1 MHGRRQL
8 LKLRR
13 GPPCRRKGV
22 KKSLKWTCKA
32 CGEKQSFL
40 RAYGEGSAADCRCH
54 VQKLNLLQGQSSE
67 MSLSLSLRSLEEPG
81 KADDKENAGPRQA
94 EHASLQEKPPPVE
107 NRWLKYL
114 ERDAKEPGLEGVCF
128 SRQSS
133 SETGNPDPPFNKDL
147 PRKRKWNQS
156 IVQPPHSPDVQ
167 ESSNSEVTWNPQKGQ
182 AVLAEGQKGSSC
194 EDWDNRGQPPRPA
207 QQVSATSKWRR
218 FLLSPENCSCVHTDS
233 PTLPQRA
240 LRLAEQATPGPHNL
254 SEGHLRG
261 SPSAFQLLQTT
272 HTPMSVSPRACGKT
286 PEQPQELPLV
296 QLRDLFKT
304 DEDFD
309 DNL

>member
-1 MHGRRQL
+1 MAPPQQARV
-8 LKLRR
+8 LRCCY
-13 GPPCRRKGV
+13 CRLFQVHQV

-147 PRKRKWNQS
+147 PRKR
-156 IVQPPHSPDVQ
+156 
-167 ESSNSEVTWNPQKGQ
+167 
-182 AVLAEGQKGSSC
+182 A
-194 EDWDNRGQPPRPA
+194 R
-207 QQVSATSKWRR
+207 
-218 FLLSPENCSCVHTDS
+218 LSW
-233 PTLPQRA
+233 QRA
-240 LRLAEQATPGPHNL
+240 KKAVVVKTGTTGDNHHGLPSRSAQLPSGDDFFCHLKTVPVYTRTPRHSRREHSGWLNKRPQD
-254 SEGHLRG
+254 
-261 SPSAFQLLQTT
+261 PIT
-272 HTPMSVSPRACGKT
+272 SVKGT
-286 PEQPQELPLV
+286 
-296 QLRDLFKT
+296 
-304 DEDFD
+304 
-309 DNL
+309 